1 MARSCSKVLGVAKE
15 LEAEASAANRAF
27 ILTIDHL
34 VPGISISAA
43 AASAASDASAATESG
58 GGGGG
63 GAGIGGGGG
72 AGAASS
78 ARMCLRAVVYRINDV
93 RL

>member
-1 MARSCSKVLGVAKE
+1 MGILWVQLEEMARSCSKVLGVAKE

-34 VPGISISAA
+34 VPGVSISAA
-43 AASAASDASAATESG
+43 AASASSTASAATD
-58 GGGGG
+58 
-63 GAGIGGGGG
+63 GG
-72 AGAASS
+72 AGAGGPASS

>member
-43 AASAASDASAATESG
+43 AASAASDASAATEG
-58 GGGGG
+58 GG
-63 GAGIGGGGG
+63 GGGGG

>member
-43 AASAASDASAATESG
+43 AASAASDASAATEG
-58 GGGGG
+58 GGG
-63 GAGIGGGGG
+63 GGGGG

>member
-43 AASAASDASAATESG
+43 AASAAFDASAATEGGG

-63 GAGIGGGGG
+63 GAGV
-72 AGAASS
+72 ASS